1 MNDMQQKPR
10 LLAIDDHADSAELIT
25 RVAAGVGYEARAST
39 KPDATRKTLAAW
51 NPDIVTL
58 DLCMPEEDG
67 FGVFSLLEEQGFA
80 GRIVI
85 VSGHDE
91 WLRRSATRLG
101 SARGLNIAGNLSKP
115 VDLRKLRE
123 LLSGLQVKA

>member
-1 MNDMQQKPR
+1 MSLTREKPR
-10 LLAIDDHADSAELIT
+10 LLAIDDHPDSAELIT
-25 RVAAGVGYEARAST
+25 RVATGLGYEARSST
-39 KPDATRKTLAAW
+39 RPDATRKTLTAW
-51 NPDIVTL
+51 SPDVVTL

-101 SARGLNIAGNLSKP
+101 SARGLNIVGSLPKP

-123 LLSGLQVKA
+123 LLSGLQAEV

>member
-1 MNDMQQKPR
+1 MDQMRRKVR
-10 LLAIDDHADSAELIT
+10 LLAIDDHADSAELIA
-25 RVAAGVGYEARAST
+25 RVATGLGIDARTAA
-39 KPDATRKTLAAW
+39 KPDAMRKNLASW
-51 NPDIVTL
+51 QPDIVTL

-67 FGVFSLLEEQGFA
+67 FGVFSLLEKQGFA

-101 SARGLNIAGNLSKP
+101 SARGLNIAGNLAKP

-123 LLSGLQVKA
+123 LLSGLQAGV